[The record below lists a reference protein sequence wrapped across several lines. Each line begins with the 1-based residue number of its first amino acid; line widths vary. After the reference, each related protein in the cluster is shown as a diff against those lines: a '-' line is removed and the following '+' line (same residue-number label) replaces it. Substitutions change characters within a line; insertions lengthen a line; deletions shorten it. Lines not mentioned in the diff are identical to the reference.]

1 MRVTSAFTRTIA
13 VTTFASSA
21 VWAPAG
27 PAVAVA
33 YPRLARWLA
42 RPGGPRASWPAPG
55 HAPGWPA
62 PGHAPGWPAPGHAPG
77 WPAPGH
83 APGWPAPGHAP
94 GWPAP
99 GHAPGWSAPGHAPG
113 WRPGHAPAGRPGH
126 APGWPAGPPSACLA
140 SPAAAGCSLGTSGA
154 VSSARVLTPA
164 AASLRSR
171 RSEEH
176 TSELQSRPHLVCR
189 LL

>member
-77 WPAPGH
+77 W
-83 APGWPAPGHAP
+83 
-94 GWPAP
+94 
-99 GHAPGWSAPGHAPG
+99 
-113 WRPGHAPAGRPGH
+113 RPGHAPAGRPGH
-126 APGWPAGPPSACLA
+126 APGWPAGPPSACL
-140 SPAAAGCSLGTSGA
+140 
-154 VSSARVLTPA
+154 
-164 AASLRSR
+164 
-171 RSEEH
+171 
-176 TSELQSRPHLVCR
+176 
-189 LL
+189 